1 MLAST
6 APPVTMPSGQT
17 TDLDEA
23 LPHVP
28 AREESYINKDFAR
41 RLSMKLP
48 EQRRRTLTML
58 RVPNVDAALNSN
70 PQGESSDGATP
81 PKQGTDDE
89 EEEDEEAYLDEE
101 RTPLSRAEP
110 APVGGALGFP
120 NRIAKPKGSRQLPA
134 VWGQPWKRT
143 ELIIHVV

>member
-1 MLAST
+1 VA
-6 APPVTMPSGQT
+6 
-17 TDLDEA
+17 
-23 LPHVP
+23 
-28 AREESYINKDFAR
+28 
-41 RLSMKLP
+41 
-48 EQRRRTLTML
+48 
-58 RVPNVDAALNSN
+58 
-70 PQGESSDGATP
+70 
-81 PKQGTDDE
+81 DDE